1 MAADPTDG
9 DEEDGGGVEDGNAE
23 GGGGTFDSDGVQI
36 AYDDVGEGPPIVIVH
51 GFASDRTSN
60 WRRPGWYRALTGAG
74 RRVIAIDCRG
84 HGESGK
90 PHDPEAYGHRAMA
103 EDVIRLLDHLGIE
116 TADLMGYSMGGAVAM
131 QLLAEHADRFEA
143 VVVAGVGSHVVEG
156 LPGRGVIADALEA
169 DGVEEVETDL
179 GRRFRLFAE
188 EGDNDLLALAAV
200 MRARDAPVG
209 PERLAEVSLPVLV
222 VAGSAD
228 DLVDDP
234 GNLAGMIPGA
244 EAVTVPD
251 RDHMTTVGDPRF
263 REAVL
268 DFLERE
274 GR

>member
-1 MAADPTDG
+1 MAADPTAG
-9 DEEDGGGVEDGNAE
+9 DEEDGAGDEDGDAD
-23 GGGGTFDSDGVQI
+23 GGGTFDSDGVRI
-36 AYDDVGEGPPIVIVH
+36 AYDDVGEGPPIVLVH
-51 GFASDRTSN
+51 GFASDRIGN
-60 WRRPGWYRALTGAG
+60 WRRPGWYEALTGAG
-74 RRVIAIDCRG
+74 RRVIAVDCRG

-90 PHDPEAYGHRAMA
+90 PHDPGAYGHEVMA
-103 EDVIRLLDHLGIE
+103 EDVVRLMDHLSVE
-116 TADLMGYSMGGAVAM
+116 TADLMGYSMGGAVTM

-156 LPGRGVIADALEA
+156 LPGREVIADALEA
-169 DGVEEVETDL
+169 DDVEDVETDL

-209 PERLAEVSLPVLV
+209 PGRLAEVSLPVLV
-222 VAGSAD
+222 VAGAAD

-234 GNLAGMIPGA
+234 GNLAEMIPGA

-263 REAVL
+263 VEAVL